1 MRKIITILLFGL
13 FLFPF
18 LFTTVQAAC
27 DTSKICIQSP
37 GGQKPPNDPN
47 EYFRCSSADWWCQR
61 MVTAPSGCTDQIELK
76 YADGKPSDFKP
87 MKKPWM
93 DVSEACFLK
102 AGIEL
107 KNGHPDDLSV
117 TKAYRNICDNSDP
130 GKSPTTTNY
139 NWVICSACYKA
150 EFEFAFFGN
159 NPANLNTS
167 CRNSTGFLG
176 LKDDFNQESRAVREF
191 LEMQGYG
198 DAAQKGQ
205 LRTSTDTPV
214 LPTSTSGTYTQPDA
228 DPQNK
233 NACNYLM
240 SIPDPDS
247 FEKCDDCMKDGHVW
261 TSLGCIKAADPYA
274 FVGQIITW
282 ATILGA
288 GLATAIIGFQGL
300 QIVLNGEDP
309 KKVKASQ
316 EAITAAIS
324 GLLLIVFSIM
334 LMNILGI
341 KVLNITNLGFWKQP

>member
-1 MRKIITILLFGL
+1 MRKIITILLFSL

-18 LFTTVQAAC
+18 LFTSVQAAC

-61 MVTAPSGCTDQIELK
+61 MDTAPSGCTDQIELK
-76 YADGKPSDFKP
+76 FDDGNPSVFHSIN
-87 MKKPWM
+87 KPWM

-107 KNGHPDDLSV
+107 KNGHPDDLSA
-117 TKAYRNICDNSDP
+117 TETNRKTCDSFAS
-130 GKSPTTTNY
+130 GKTITNY

-150 EFEFAFFGN
+150 GFKFDFFGN

-167 CRNSTGFLG
+167 CKNSTGFLG
-176 LKDDFNQESRAVREF
+176 LKDEFNQPSRAVREF

-198 DAAQKGQ
+198 DAAKKGQ
-205 LRTSTDTPV
+205 LRTSTDSPV

-233 NACNYLM
+233 NACSYLM

-247 FEKCDDCMKDGHVW
+247 FEKCDDCMKAGHVW

-300 QIVLNGEDP
+300 QIVMAGDDP
-309 KKVKASQ
+309 KKVKAAQ

-341 KVLNITNLGFWKQP
+341 KVLDLANLGFWK